1 MAYKVVVVLKELL
14 EERDISLN
22 ELSLRADVRR
32 AAISELSNGK
42 RENINFEHLAK
53 IAEALE
59 IKDINKILKLVEI
72 EDNEK

>member
-1 MAYKVVVVLKELL
+1 MAYKVIVVLKELL
-14 EERDISLN
+14 EERGISLN
-22 ELSLRADVRR
+22 ELSLKADVRR

-59 IKDINKILKLVEI
+59 IKDVNKILKLVEV
-72 EDNEK
+72 EDQE